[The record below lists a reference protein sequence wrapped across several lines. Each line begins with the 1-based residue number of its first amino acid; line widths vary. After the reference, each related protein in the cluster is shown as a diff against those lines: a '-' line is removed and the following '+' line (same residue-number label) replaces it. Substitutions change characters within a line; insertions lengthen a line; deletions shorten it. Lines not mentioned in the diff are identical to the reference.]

1 MTKTHNT
8 AETQFV
14 EANGVKYAYRRFGS
28 GDRTPLLCLPHFR
41 AGLDNWD
48 PALTDGLAAS
58 RSVILLN
65 NAGIASSGGEPADTI
80 SGMAQ
85 HVITFSHALGLETVD
100 IFGHSMGG
108 FVAQQVALDK
118 PALVRRLILA
128 GTGPEGGESMKSY
141 PELAAH
147 HATQEIPV
155 EENFLYLFFS
165 PTETSQAAG
174 KAFWVRRHARKEQ
187 DLPSSMAAMRAQAA
201 AIGAW
206 GAVPSSDRY
215 AKLSDIKNAVLV
227 LNGRED
233 IMVPTIN
240 SFILQQKLPNA
251 ELVLFP
257 DSGHGAIFQ
266 YPGRVTELVTNFLD
280 REIQL

>member
-8 AETQFV
+8 ADTQFV
-14 EANGVKYAYRRFGS
+14 EANGVNYAHRRFGS
-28 GDRTPLLCLPHFR
+28 GTGTPLLFLPHFR

-48 PALTDGLAAS
+48 PALTDGLAAT
-58 RSVILLN
+58 RPVILLN
-65 NAGIASSGGEPADTI
+65 NAGIASSGGEPATTI

-85 HVITFSHALGLETVD
+85 HVIAFSHALGLETID

-118 PALVRRLILA
+118 PELVRRLILA
-128 GTGPEGGESMKSY
+128 GTGPEGGESMVSY
-141 PELAAH
+141 PDLAAH

-174 KAFWVRRHARKEQ
+174 KAFWVRRHGRKDQ
-187 DLPSSMAAMRAQAA
+187 DLPSSMAAMRAQTA

-206 GAVPSSDRY
+206 GAIPSADRY
-215 AKLSDIKNAVLV
+215 AKLGGIKNAVLV
-227 LNGRED
+227 LNGKED

-251 ELVLFP
+251 ELILLP

-266 YPGRVTELVTNFLD
+266 FPELVTELVTKFLD
-280 REIQL
+280 RESH